1 MTTDAKKVP
10 QPVVDD
16 SLIAHY
22 LDENPDFFERHP
34 QLLKQLSLRHQE
46 RGAVSLV
53 ERQQQVLRQ
62 RIIQLEE
69 EITDLMVH
77 ARRNEELFK
86 AYSDLYV
93 ALLACNDI
101 AQVMDALHDTFS
113 QQLNMPALSLK
124 FFDSPIE
131 LDEQFT
137 FAADTHKKLLSKRFQ
152 SANVYLGRL
161 TEEEKKLLFPNEA
174 IASVALILL
183 GDKGELGMLAI
194 GNQDAGHFEPAM
206 DTLLVRQLQAL
217 LSKILPPLLMH
228 QSAYSSAPV
237 TGIQSQS
244 DDA

>member
-1 MTTDAKKVP
+1 MTTEAKKIP
-10 QPVVDD
+10 TPVVDD
-16 SLIAHY
+16 TLIAEY
-22 LDENPDFFERHP
+22 LEENPDFFEHHP
-34 QLLKQLSLRHQE
+34 KLLQQLSLRHQE

-62 RIIQLEE
+62 RIMQLEE
-69 EITDLMVH
+69 EITDLMVT
-77 ARRNEELFK
+77 ARRNEELFR

-93 ALLACNDI
+93 QLLECVDLAGI
-101 AQVMDALHDTFS
+101 MDALQQTFS

-131 LDEQFT
+131 LDKQFT

-152 SANVYLGRL
+152 NAQVYLGRL
-161 TEEEKKLLFPNEA
+161 TEDEKKLLFPNEP
-174 IASVALILL
+174 IASVALLLL
-183 GDKGELGMLAI
+183 GEQGELGMLAI

-217 LSKILPPLLMH
+217 LTKILPPLLHH
-228 QSAYSSAPV
+228 QASHQAS
-237 TGIQSQS
+237 S

>member
-1 MTTDAKKVP
+1 MTTDAKQLP
-10 QPVVDD
+10 NLVVDD
-16 SLIAHY
+16 SLIVQY
-22 LDENPDFFERHP
+22 LEENPDFFEHHP

-62 RIIQLEE
+62 RIMQLEE
-69 EITDLMVH
+69 EITELMVT
-77 ARRNEELFK
+77 ARHNEALFR

-93 ALLACNDI
+93 TLLACNDL
-101 AQVMDALHDTFS
+101 AGVMDALQDTFAT
-113 QQLNMPALSLK
+113 QLNMPALSLK

-137 FAADTHKKLLSKRFQ
+137 FAADTHKKLLSKRFHQ
-152 SANVYLGRL
+152 ANVYLGRL
-161 TEEEKKLLFPNEA
+161 TEDEKKLLFPHET

-194 GNQDAGHFEPAM
+194 GNHDAGHFEPAM

-217 LSKILPPLLMH
+217 LSKILPPLLRH
-228 QSAYSSAPV
+228 QVSNQALTQV
-237 TGIQSQS
+237 TNN
-244 DDA
+244 DT

>member
-1 MTTDAKKVP
+1 MTTDVKP
-10 QPVVDD
+10 IPNPVVDD
-16 SLIAHY
+16 TLIAQY
-22 LDENPDFFERHP
+22 LAENPDFFEHHP

-62 RIIQLEE
+62 RIMQLEE
-69 EITDLMVH
+69 EITDLMVT
-77 ARRNEELFK
+77 ARRNEELFR

-93 ALLACNDI
+93 ELLACNHL
-101 AQVMDALHDTFS
+101 AEVMDALQETFS
-113 QQLNMPALSLK
+113 TQLNMPALSLK

-161 TEEEKKLLFPNEA
+161 TEDEKKLLFPNEP

-194 GNQDAGHFEPAM
+194 GNHDAGHFEPAM

-217 LSKILPPLLMH
+217 LTKILPPLLAH
-228 QSAYSSAPV
+228 QASYQA
-237 TGIQSQS
+237 QS